1 MKKLICIM
9 IALLIPVAAFAEV
22 DLTGMSYD
30 ELVQLKD
37 QVSLA
42 IWESEEWQE
51 VEVPAG
57 VYTVGED
64 IPAGKWTIKAADG
77 ISVTIEWGDLL
88 DDSGVALSWDGKFME
103 YEYLRSENNKYYEKG
118 DNTLASHRSVS
129 NNSTP
134 GHAPGCFFGNED
146 LQAYHAALYCKK
158 TMGKRVYVLHI
169 FAQVTPRH

>member
-9 IALLIPVAAFAEV
+9 IALMIPVAAFAEV
-22 DLTGMSYD
+22 DLSGMSYD

-118 DNTLASHRSVS
+118 D
-129 NNSTP
+129 
-134 GHAPGCFFGNED
+134 
-146 LQAYHAALYCKK
+146 K
-158 TMGKRVYVLHI
+158 TQITWDIKDGQYILVDDGIAVFMPYAGKPSLG
-169 FAQVTPRH
+169 FK

>member
-9 IALLIPVAAFAEV
+9 IALMIPVAAFAEV
-22 DLTGMSYD
+22 DLSGMSYD

-118 DNTLASHRSVS
+118 D
-129 NNSTP
+129 
-134 GHAPGCFFGNED
+134 
-146 LQAYHAALYCKK
+146 K
-158 TMGKRVYVLHI
+158 TEITWDIKDGQYILVDDGIAVFMPYAGKPSLG
-169 FAQVTPRH
+169 FK

>member
-103 YEYLRSENNKYYEKG
+103 YEYLHSENNKYYEKG
-118 DNTLASHRSVS
+118 D
-129 NNSTP
+129 
-134 GHAPGCFFGNED
+134 
-146 LQAYHAALYCKK
+146 K
-158 TMGKRVYVLHI
+158 TEITWDIKDGQYILVDDGIAVFMPYAGKPSLG
-169 FAQVTPRH
+169 FK

>member
-22 DLTGMSYD
+22 DLSGMSYD

-118 DNTLASHRSVS
+118 D
-129 NNSTP
+129 
-134 GHAPGCFFGNED
+134 
-146 LQAYHAALYCKK
+146 K
-158 TMGKRVYVLHI
+158 TEITWDIKDGQYILVDDGIAVFMPYAGKPSLG
-169 FAQVTPRH
+169 FK

>member
-118 DNTLASHRSVS
+118 D
-129 NNSTP
+129 
-134 GHAPGCFFGNED
+134 
-146 LQAYHAALYCKK
+146 K
-158 TMGKRVYVLHI
+158 TEITWDIKDGQYILVDDGIAVFMPYAGKPSLG
-169 FAQVTPRH
+169 FK

>member
-118 DNTLASHRSVS
+118 D
-129 NNSTP
+129 
-134 GHAPGCFFGNED
+134 
-146 LQAYHAALYCKK
+146 K
-158 TMGKRVYVLHI
+158 TELTWDIKDGQYILVDDGIAVFMPYAGKPSLG
-169 FAQVTPRH
+169 FK

>member
-1 MKKLICIM
+1 MKKGIAILLCIL
-9 IALLIPVAAFAEV
+9 ALVPFCACALAEV
-22 DLTGMSYD
+22 DLSGMSYD

-77 ISVTIEWGDLL
+77 ISATIEWGDAL
-88 DDSGVALSWDGKFME
+88 DESGVALSWDGEILE
-103 YEYLRSENNKYYEKG
+103 YEYIRSETNRYYEKG
-118 DNTLASHRSVS
+118 DKTEITWDLKDGQYIIVDDGISVF
-129 NNSTP
+129 TP
-134 GHAPGCFFGNED
+134 YA
-146 LQAYHAALYCKK
+146 
-158 TMGKRVYVLHI
+158 GKPSLG
-169 FAQVTPRH
+169 FK